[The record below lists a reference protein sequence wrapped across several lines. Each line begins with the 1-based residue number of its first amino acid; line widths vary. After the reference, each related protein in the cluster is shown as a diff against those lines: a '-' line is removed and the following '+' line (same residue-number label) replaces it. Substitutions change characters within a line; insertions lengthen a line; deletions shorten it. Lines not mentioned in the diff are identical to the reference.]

1 MSNFTSTPKKLTIFH
16 PRNKHQGEYDFAR
29 LIAADE
35 VNPEPQLAQ
44 FVQTN
49 LAGALSIDFS
59 QAAAVKTLNRALL
72 TLQYGI
78 RGWEIPDGNLCPPIP
93 GRVDYL
99 HYLADLLKQSNGGK
113 TPKKSSIQVLDIG
126 TGANGVYPLLGAS
139 EYAWHFVASDINQA
153 SLSNV
158 HRILE
163 ANPSL
168 AQQIELRRQN
178 DANAIFRQVITGN
191 EWFDLSMC
199 NPPFHASP
207 EDAEAGTKRKW
218 KNLGNQDAKKKATLN
233 FGGTDAELWCPG
245 GEAAFI
251 EKMIEESA
259 LFKTQCF
266 WFTCLVSKASNLT
279 TLIKSLK
286 RVQALQ
292 IKTIE
297 MQQGQKQSRF
307 IAWTFLTPSQ
317 QAAWAKLRW

>member
-1 MSNFTSTPKKLTIFH
+1 MSNSANAPKKQAIFH
-16 PRNKHQGEYDFAR
+16 PRNKHQGEYDFKQ

-35 VNPEPQLAQ
+35 ANAEPRLAQ

-49 LAGALSIDFS
+49 PAGELSIDFS
-59 QAAAVKTLNRALL
+59 QPAAVKALNRALL
-72 TLQYGI
+72 TLQYNI
-78 RGWEIPDGNLCPPIP
+78 RGWDIPDGNLCPPIP

-113 TPKKSSIQVLDIG
+113 APKKSSIHVLDIG

-158 HRILE
+158 QDILE
-163 ANPSL
+163 ANPTV
-168 AQQIELRRQN
+168 AKQIELRKQN
-178 DANAIFRQVITGN
+178 DANAIFRQLIAVD

-207 EDAEAGTKRKW
+207 EEAEAGTKRKW
-218 KNLGNQDAKKKATLN
+218 KNLGNHDGNKNATLN

-251 EKMIEESA
+251 EKMIQESA

-279 TLIKSLK
+279 MLIKSLK

>member
-1 MSNFTSTPKKLTIFH
+1 MSISVNAPKRQAIFH
-16 PRNKHQGEYDFAR
+16 PRNKHQGEYDFKQ

-35 VNPEPQLAQ
+35 VNPEPRLAD
-44 FVQTN
+44 FVQAN
-49 LAGALSIDFS
+49 LAGILSIDFS
-59 QAAAVKTLNRALL
+59 QAAAVKALNRALL
-72 TLQYGI
+72 TSQYNI
-78 RGWEIPDGNLCPPIP
+78 RGWNIPDGNLCPPIP
-93 GRVDYL
+93 GRVDYI
-99 HYLADLLKQSNGGK
+99 HYLADLLKMSNHGK
-113 TPKKSSIQVLDIG
+113 TPKKSSIHVLDIG

-139 EYAWHFVASDINQA
+139 EYAWHFVASDINQS

-158 HRILE
+158 QGILE
-163 ANPSL
+163 ANPSI
-168 AQQIELRRQN
+168 AKQIEIRKQG
-178 DANAIFRQVITGN
+178 DANAIFRNVIGAD

-199 NPPFHASP
+199 NPPFHASL

-218 KNLGNQDAKKKATLN
+218 KNLGNQNANKKATLN

-251 EKMIEESA
+251 EKMILESA

-279 TLIKSLK
+279 TLIKLLK

-317 QAAWAKLRW
+317 QASWAKLRW